1 MNTTLGR
8 IRSAFS
14 SLPARATL
22 VLLTFVSIGI
32 VVMGCV
38 GYLKL
43 DEATRDNAEVRID
56 RAARAAA
63 AITAGTFAGMFV
75 IERDDT
81 GTPLAIHLSPGLD
94 AAILKTSPKFDS
106 LVEEIAATNQ
116 GSANVFC
123 LNRETMLFDR
133 FATTL
138 RNPDGSLAR
147 NASLGEAHAA
157 YASLLAG
164 RHYTGE
170 VRVLDRFRLAYL
182 TPMLDSGGTV
192 VGALAVDVG
201 WVDDLVR
208 ARTELQSDIL
218 ISTGLLLFVVT
229 TIGAYLLYRAF
240 RPLRAIG
247 AFAHRVAIGEVD
259 ADVPYLGRKDE
270 IGTLAAG
277 MAQVVS
283 MQNKLEQLAY
293 YDQLTGVFN
302 RSRFLRS
309 LDAIFEA
316 REPLS
321 AALLVVDID
330 GFRGVNEAFGHA
342 AGDALVAQVAAALKA
357 ELRPGETL
365 SRIGGNEF
373 AIVTEGRTG
382 AGDVEALA
390 AAVLQRMARPFRL
403 PQAEVQTGC
412 SIGIVLLPA
421 NARSTQDAIRNAELA
436 LNQAKTGGRGRYC
449 FFTDE
454 MSEAASNR
462 AVTTRALREAID
474 ADELTLHFQPQ
485 IRSADFG
492 LFGVEAL
499 ARWHHATRGD
509 IPPAEFIPIA
519 EESGLIIDLGKVVLN
534 HSCRV
539 ARQWLDDGFDFQ
551 RISVNVSPTQ
561 IRQSDFRAVVVAAL
575 EAANLPALS
584 LPGGHRKRFRQSWRS
599 DGPAHRRGAART
611 RRFPVARRFRNG
623 LFLPRLSQPAALQP
637 AQDRPK
643 LRHRYRQR
651 RAEEEP
657 AQRHGR
663 PRQGPR
669 HADRRRGCRNRGRGG
684 GPLRRRLRRHP
695 GLLLLPAGARRVP
708 AGRGRAGERNGA
720 DRICEE
726 RHPPRRIL
734 NRKLR
739 RHRHR
744 LRGPTPSCA
753 NRTEDQAALA
763 FRPSREK
770 SEHTLPP
777 PSVLAS

>member
-302 RSRFLRS
+302 RSRFLRG

-342 AGDALVAQVAAALKA
+342 ACDALVAQVAAALKA

-575 EAANLPALS
+575 EAANLPARYLCLEVTESVFVNHGDRTVLRTVEALRELGVSLS
-584 LPGGHRKRFRQSWRS
+584 LDDFGTGYSSLGYLNRLPFNQLKIDRSFVTDIDSDEQRKNLLNGMVALGKGLGMQIVAEGAETEAEVVVLCAAGCDAIQGYFFSRPVPVGSL
-599 DGPAHRRGAART
+599 PAEVERVSETPRT
-611 RRFPVARRFRNG
+611 AFGRNG
-623 LFLPRLSQPAALQP
+623 IRLAA
-637 AQDRPK
+637 
-643 LRHRYRQR
+643 
-651 RAEEEP
+651 
-657 AQRHGR
+657 
-663 PRQGPR
+663 
-669 HADRRRGCRNRGRGG
+669 
-684 GPLRRRLRRHP
+684 
-695 GLLLLPAGARRVP
+695 
-708 AGRGRAGERNGA
+708 
-720 DRICEE
+720 
-726 RHPPRRIL
+726 
-734 NRKLR
+734 
-739 RHRHR
+739 
-744 LRGPTPSCA
+744 S
-753 NRTEDQAALA
+753 
-763 FRPSREK
+763 
-770 SEHTLPP
+770 
-777 PSVLAS
+777 

>member
-302 RSRFLRS
+302 RSRFLRG

-575 EAANLPALS
+575 EAANLPARYLCLEVTESVFVNHGDRTVLRTVEALRELGVSLS
-584 LPGGHRKRFRQSWRS
+584 LDDFGTGYSSLGYLNRLPFNQLKIDRSFVTDIDSDEQRKNLLNGMVALGKGLGMQIVAEGAETEAEVVVLCAAGCDAIQGYFFSRPVPVGSL
-599 DGPAHRRGAART
+599 PAEVERVSETART
-611 RRFPVARRFRNG
+611 AFARNG
-623 LFLPRLSQPAALQP
+623 IRLAA
-637 AQDRPK
+637 
-643 LRHRYRQR
+643 
-651 RAEEEP
+651 
-657 AQRHGR
+657 
-663 PRQGPR
+663 
-669 HADRRRGCRNRGRGG
+669 
-684 GPLRRRLRRHP
+684 
-695 GLLLLPAGARRVP
+695 
-708 AGRGRAGERNGA
+708 
-720 DRICEE
+720 
-726 RHPPRRIL
+726 
-734 NRKLR
+734 
-739 RHRHR
+739 
-744 LRGPTPSCA
+744 S
-753 NRTEDQAALA
+753 
-763 FRPSREK
+763 
-770 SEHTLPP
+770 
-777 PSVLAS
+777 

>member
-63 AITAGTFAGMFV
+63 AITAGTFAGMFL

-81 GTPLAIHLSPGLD
+81 GTPLAIRLSPGLD
-94 AAILKTSPKFDS
+94 AAFLKTSPKFDA

-218 ISTGLLLFVVT
+218 ISTALLLFVVT

-316 REPLS
+316 GEPSS

-390 AAVLQRMARPFRL
+390 AAVLQRMAKPFRL

-575 EAANLPALS
+575 EAANLPARYLCLEVTESVFVNHGDRTVLRTVEALRELGVSLS
-584 LPGGHRKRFRQSWRS
+584 LDDFGTGYSSLGYLNRLPFNQLKIDRSFVTDIDSDEQRKNLLNGMVALGKGLGMQIVAEGAETEAEVVVLCAAGCDAIQGYFFSRPVPVGSL
-599 DGPAHRRGAART
+599 PAEVERVSETART
-611 RRFPVARRFRNG
+611 AFARNG
-623 LFLPRLSQPAALQP
+623 IRLAVS
-637 AQDRPK
+637 
-643 LRHRYRQR
+643 
-651 RAEEEP
+651 
-657 AQRHGR
+657 
-663 PRQGPR
+663 
-669 HADRRRGCRNRGRGG
+669 
-684 GPLRRRLRRHP
+684 
-695 GLLLLPAGARRVP
+695 
-708 AGRGRAGERNGA
+708 
-720 DRICEE
+720 
-726 RHPPRRIL
+726 
-734 NRKLR
+734 
-739 RHRHR
+739 
-744 LRGPTPSCA
+744 
-753 NRTEDQAALA
+753 
-763 FRPSREK
+763 
-770 SEHTLPP
+770 
-777 PSVLAS
+777 